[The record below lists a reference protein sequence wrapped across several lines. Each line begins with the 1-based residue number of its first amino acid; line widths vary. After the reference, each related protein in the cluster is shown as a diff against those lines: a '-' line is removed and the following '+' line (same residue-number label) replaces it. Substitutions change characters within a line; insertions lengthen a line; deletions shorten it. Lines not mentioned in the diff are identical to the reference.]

1 MNLLVVMPNDYYKIG
16 MKPSL
21 NVFIKLTDKLTNL
34 YRPYYK
40 DVMVYD

>member
-1 MNLLVVMPNDYYKIG
+1 MNLLVVMPNDYYNIG

-21 NVFIKLTDKLTNL
+21 NVFIKPTDKLTNL